1 MSEEERP
8 GVEDTQP
15 TGETPASSSQGT
27 PAPATEE
34 PSAPGRL
41 ARWIGRA
48 LRWAAGLS
56 VVFVLGV
63 ALVWFMRVRP
73 QTQELR
79 TLGQTL
85 QETKANL
92 DSVQAEVEKLRGL
105 EDENANLQDQLV
117 QSQQH
122 LSLLSVLVDVT
133 TAQLALAEDD
143 PVAAEAA
150 LKGTDKKLETI
161 ESGVEGDSATAAKAM
176 RDRLATALDELA
188 ADDQFAAKR
197 DLEVIANSLVDLEGA
212 LFPTAI
218 P

>member
-1 MSEEERP
+1 
-8 GVEDTQP
+8 
-15 TGETPASSSQGT
+15 
-27 PAPATEE
+27 
-34 PSAPGRL
+34 
-41 ARWIGRA
+41 
-48 LRWAAGLS
+48 
-56 VVFVLGV
+56 
-63 ALVWFMRVRP
+63 
-73 QTQELR
+73 
-79 TLGQTL
+79 
-85 QETKANL
+85 
-92 DSVQAEVEKLRGL
+92 
-105 EDENANLQDQLV
+105 
-117 QSQQH
+117 
-122 LSLLSVLVDVT
+122 VLVDVT